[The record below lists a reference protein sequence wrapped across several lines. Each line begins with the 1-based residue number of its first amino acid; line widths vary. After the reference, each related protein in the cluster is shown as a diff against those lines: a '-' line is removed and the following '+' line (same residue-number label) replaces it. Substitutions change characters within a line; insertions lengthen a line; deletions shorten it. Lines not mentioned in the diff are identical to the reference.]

1 MLLTGSIGINLFIF
15 MDSVFLCLMC

>member
-15 MDSVFLCLMC
+15 MDSVFLRLAI